1 LWVFQRQG
9 TDDSPGQRFW
19 RTAKKHRKKPFAAL
33 RNLAFLVGR
42 NAKNAPPHTFYR
54 APKLGAHFSQGGTAA
69 LFFDQTGSRGFVV
82 FFPDLHVSL
91 KKRVK
96 KTRKKRTAKKHRKK
110 RSH

>member
-1 LWVFQRQG
+1 LAHRQK
-9 TDDSPGQRFW
+9 TSKKIVRSIAKFSFFRRSKCKKRSPH
-19 RTAKKHRKKPFAAL
+19 A
-33 RNLAFLVGR
+33 
-42 NAKNAPPHTFYR
+42 FYR
-54 APKLGAHFSQGGTAA
+54 APKLGAHFSPGGTAA